1 MTKIV
6 INACYGGFGLSPKAS
21 ELLNKKK
28 NLKKGDKGYTDPE
41 HGSLYHIPRHD
52 KHLVQVVEELGEKAN
67 AQFADLVIVE
77 AEGYQYRVEEYDG
90 NESLKLQKQNSGKSL
105 THQKQGIDFLKHF
118 YK

>member
-41 HGSLYHIPRHD
+41 HGSLYHIPRYD

-67 AQFADLVIVE
+67 GQFADLVIVE

-90 NESLKLQKQNSGKSL
+90 NESLE
-105 THQKQGIDFLKHF
+105 TPETEYWEIIDTPETRDRFPEAFL
-118 YK
+118 